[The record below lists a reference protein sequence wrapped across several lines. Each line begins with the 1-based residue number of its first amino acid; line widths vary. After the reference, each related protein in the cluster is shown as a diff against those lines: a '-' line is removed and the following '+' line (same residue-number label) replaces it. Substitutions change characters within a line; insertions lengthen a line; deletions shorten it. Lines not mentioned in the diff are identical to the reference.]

1 MAQTNSPGPR
11 ELTIFDVDA
20 LHTIYGGQ
28 SKTSKATNYD
38 MLEKTVHMSTDKQ
51 FHRQRRRVW
60 DNAFKASEFCNS
72 DSDTILT
79 CIALSDLAPIIEE
92 FTDQVLIRLH
102 GHEGS
107 PVPLH
112 EYMSFYTYDTLA
124 TLAFGKPMGFIKG
137 EQNDEAQSIHDMMNG
152 TLAAFGLLQH
162 LPWMLKAMDTIGSL
176 AGPMKQWRDW
186 SVSQMK
192 ARMAVSRPT
201 F

>member
-1 MAQTNSPGPR
+1 MEASQKR
-11 ELTIFDVDA
+11 VKRQITICW
-20 LHTIYGGQ
+20 
-28 SKTSKATNYD
+28 
-38 MLEKTVHMSTDKQ
+38 
-51 FHRQRRRVW
+51 RRRYTCQPTNNFIANDAGSGIMHSKLV
-60 DNAFKASEFCNS
+60 SFCIS
-72 DSDTILT
+72 DSNAILT
-79 CIALSDLAPIIEE
+79 RIALSDLAPIIEE
-92 FTDQVLIRLH
+92 FTEQVLIRLR

-137 EQNDEAQSIHDMMNG
+137 EQNDEAQAIHDMMNG

-192 ARMAVSRPT
+192 ARMAVNPPPFYPHAPNSWIAGER